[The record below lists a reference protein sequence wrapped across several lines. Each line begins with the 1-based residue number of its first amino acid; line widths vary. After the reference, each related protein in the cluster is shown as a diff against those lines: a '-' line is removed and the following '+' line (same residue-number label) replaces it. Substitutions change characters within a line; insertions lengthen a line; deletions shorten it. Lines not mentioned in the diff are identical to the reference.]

1 MASGDPGNR
10 KIEPGATRAL
20 AVAWTLPFAL
30 VAPMVVCGVIGYFL
44 DRWLHTKPAFLLILG
59 FLGVVV
65 GIREAMKTAGTLDKK

>member
-10 KIEPGATRAL
+10 KIGPDATRAM
-20 AVAWTLPFAL
+20 AVAWALPFAL
-30 VAPMVVCGVIGYFL
+30 VVPMVVTGVIGYFL

-65 GIREAMKTAGTLDKK
+65 GIREAMKTAGLLDKK